1 MTTMDSERQG
11 AEHGPGRGVLGA
23 EGPEVTDLRLVR
35 GARARQ
41 RVARH
46 AVDIASLD
54 GLDGLSIGRL
64 ATDLGLSKSGV
75 QTLFRT
81 KENLQLAAAE
91 SARREF
97 ERAVVR
103 PARSVPAG
111 SARLRALIE
120 HWIAYAQT
128 PLFAGGCFWAAN
140 LPAYD
145 SRPGAVR
152 DALFAHREAWLKL
165 IAEQLRRA
173 VGADADALLDVE
185 LAAFQIDAVCNAAN
199 SDMRLGDD
207 SAAGKVR
214 RVVEGFLRGAR

>member
-1 MTTMDSERQG
+1 MESERQD
-11 AEHGPGRGVLGA
+11 AERGVGRDVLGA

-41 RVARH
+41 RVARR

-64 ATDLGLSKSGV
+64 AADLGLSKSGV

-91 SARREF
+91 CARREF
-97 ERAVVR
+97 ERTVVR

-111 SARLRALIE
+111 SARLRELAE
-120 HWIAYAQT
+120 RWIAYAQT
-128 PLFAGGCFWAAN
+128 PLFAGGCFWSAN

-152 DALFAHREAWLKL
+152 DALLAHREAWLEL
-165 IAEQLRRA
+165 LADQLRSVA
-173 VGADADALLDVE
+173 GAGSGDVPSPDPE
-185 LAAFQIDAVCNAAN
+185 LAAFQIDAMCNAAN
-199 SDMRLGDD
+199 IAMRLGDD

-214 RVVEGFLRGAR
+214 RVVEGFLR

>member
-1 MTTMDSERQG
+1 MESERRG
-11 AEHGPGRGVLGA
+11 AEPGAARGVLGA

-41 RVARH
+41 RVARR

-64 ATDLGLSKSGV
+64 AADLGLSKSGV

-91 SARREF
+91 SAHREF

-103 PARSVPAG
+103 PAESVPAG

-140 LPAYD
+140 LPVYD
-145 SRPGAVR
+145 SRPGPVR

-165 IAEQLRRA
+165 IAGQLRRSA
-173 VGADADALLDVE
+173 GPDADASLDVE
-185 LAAFQIDAVCNAAN
+185 LAAFQIDAVCTAAN
-199 SDMRLGDD
+199 IDMRLGDD
-207 SAAGKVR
+207 GAAGKVR
-214 RVVEGFLRGAR
+214 RVVEGFLRGRR

>member
-1 MTTMDSERQG
+1 MSRPSERQG
-11 AEHGPGRGVLGA
+11 AERGVGREVLGA
-23 EGPEVTDLRLVR
+23 EGPEVTDLRLLR

-46 AVDIASLD
+46 AVDIASLE

-91 SARREF
+91 CARREF
-97 ERAVVR
+97 ERTVVR
-103 PARSVPAG
+103 PVRSVPAG
-111 SARLRALIE
+111 SARLRELAE

-128 PLFAGGCFWAAN
+128 PLFAGGCFWSAN

-145 SRPGAVR
+145 SRPGVVR
-152 DALFAHREAWLKL
+152 DALLAHHEAWLKL
-165 IAEQLRRA
+165 LADQLRRA
-173 VGADADALLDVE
+173 GGAGDVPSPDAE

-199 SDMRLGDD
+199 IAMRLGDD

-214 RVVEGFLRGAR
+214 RVVEGLLRGAR

>member
-1 MTTMDSERQG
+1 MESER
-11 AEHGPGRGVLGA
+11 HGPERGAGRGILGA

-46 AVDIASLD
+46 AVDIASLE

-64 ATDLGLSKSGV
+64 AADLGLSKSGV

-91 SARREF
+91 CAHREF

-103 PARSVPAG
+103 PARAFPAG
-111 SARLRALIE
+111 AARLRALTE

-128 PLFAGGCFWAAN
+128 PLFAGGCFWSAN

-152 DALFAHREAWLKL
+152 DALLAHREAWLKL
-165 IAEQLRRA
+165 IAEQLGQA
-173 VGADADALLDVE
+173 AGAGDPAAPDVE
-185 LAAFQIDAVCNAAN
+185 LAAFQLDAVCNAAN
-199 SDMRLGDD
+199 IAMRLGDD
-207 SAAGKVR
+207 GAARKVR

>member
-1 MTTMDSERQG
+1 MDSERQG
-11 AEHGPGRGVLGA
+11 AQPGAARGVLGA

-64 ATDLGLSKSGV
+64 AADLGLSKSGV

-91 SARREF
+91 SAHREF

-103 PARSVPAG
+103 PAGSFPAG
-111 SARLRALIE
+111 SAQLRALIE
-120 HWIAYAQT
+120 HWISYAQQ

-152 DALFAHREAWLKL
+152 DALFAHREAWLRL
-165 IAEQLRRA
+165 IAGQLRRA
-173 VGADADALLDVE
+173 SGADAAASPDVE
-185 LAAFQIDAVCNAAN
+185 LAAFQIDAVCAAAN
-199 SDMRLGDD
+199 TDMRLGDD
-207 SAAGKVR
+207 RAAGRVR
-214 RVVEGFLRGAR
+214 RVVEGFLR

>member
-1 MTTMDSERQG
+1 MESER
-11 AEHGPGRGVLGA
+11 HGPERDTGRGVLGA

-75 QTLFRT
+75 QTLFGT

-91 SARREF
+91 SAHREF
-97 ERAVVR
+97 EQAVVR
-103 PARSVPAG
+103 PARSAPAG
-111 SARLRALIE
+111 AARLRALTE
-120 HWIAYAQT
+120 HWIAYAQA
-128 PLFAGGCFWAAN
+128 PLFTGGCFWSAN

-152 DALFAHREAWLKL
+152 DALLAHRDAWLKL
-165 IAEQLRRA
+165 IDEQLRRA
-173 VGADADALLDVE
+173 VGDGDSAPLDAE
-185 LAAFQIDAVCNAAN
+185 LAAFQMDAVCNAAN
-199 SDMRLGDD
+199 IAMRLGDD
-207 SAAGKVR
+207 GAAGKVR
-214 RVVEGFLRGAR
+214 RVVEGFLRDAR

>member
-1 MTTMDSERQG
+1 MESER
-11 AEHGPGRGVLGA
+11 HGPERDAGRGILGA

-64 ATDLGLSKSGV
+64 AADLGLSKSGV

-91 SARREF
+91 SAHREF

-103 PARSVPAG
+103 PTRSFPAG
-111 SARLRALIE
+111 SARLRALTE
-120 HWIAYAQT
+120 HWIVYAQT
-128 PLFAGGCFWAAN
+128 PLFAGGCFWSAN

-152 DALFAHREAWLKL
+152 DALLAHRDAWLKL
-165 IAEQLRRA
+165 IGEQLRRA
-173 VGADADALLDVE
+173 VGDDEIAPLDVE
-185 LAAFQIDAVCNAAN
+185 LTVFQLDAVCNAAN
-199 SDMRLGDD
+199 IAMRLGDD
-207 SAAGKVR
+207 GAARKVR